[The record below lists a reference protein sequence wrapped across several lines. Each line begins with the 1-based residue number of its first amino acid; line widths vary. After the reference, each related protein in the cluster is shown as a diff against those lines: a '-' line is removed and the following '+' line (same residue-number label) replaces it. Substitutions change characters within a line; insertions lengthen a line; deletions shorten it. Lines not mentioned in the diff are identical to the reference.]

1 MPKAVNIAAED
12 NLSEA
17 IIRSLLANASRQL
30 KVANSYPIKKGW
42 QDDVGKGGYGY
53 IKKSLVAF
61 NAAAAHTPFVVL
73 IDADDRPCPPQTI
86 AEWLEGKLQHSDLI
100 CRVAI
105 REAEAWLLADRSGL
119 SEYLS
124 IPERWIPL
132 DTARIKDPKRYI
144 VRMAARSSRK
154 EIRADLAPPKGS
166 KGKTGPYYTQSL
178 SSFAKGLWQ
187 INEASKHSESL
198 RRAKAAIDALSRR
211 L

>member
-1 MPKAVNIAAED
+1 MPSVNIAAED

-17 IIRSLLANASRQL
+17 VIRSLLSNAPQQL
-30 KVANSYPIKKGW
+30 KVANSYPLKKGW
-42 QDDVGKGGYGY
+42 QDDVGKSGYGY

-61 NAAAAHTPFVVL
+61 NAAAAYTPFVVL
-73 IDADDRPCPPQTI
+73 IDGDDRPCPPQTI
-86 AEWLEGKLQHSDLI
+86 ADWLEGKPQHADLV

-119 SEYLS
+119 SDYLS
-124 IPERWIPL
+124 VPEKWIPL

-154 EIRADLAPPKGS
+154 EVRADLAPPKGS

-178 SSFAKGLWQ
+178 SSFAKDLWQ
-187 INEASKHSESL
+187 ISEASKHSESL
-198 RRAKAAIDALSRR
+198 RRAKAAIDGLSRR